1 MTNEGKKVYVLFG
14 FDQTK
19 FITDCKSILNAFGYE
34 LECVQKYSKQSIEE
48 FL

>member
-19 FITDCKSILNAFGYE
+19 FITDCKSILNAFGDGWGFN
-34 LECVQKYSKQSIEE
+34 SRS
-48 FL
+48 